1 MNKYWLLIVLLTWFP
16 VAEARESLMDIPVS
30 ITTVKS
36 GDISAF
42 RDAVASVGDL
52 DFIQINV
59 VNGDDGETVTR
70 FPGVY
75 PGAMGALPNLSGGRV
90 WIRGMCDPRCTLTL
104 VDGAPSTRLMFIDEV
119 ARVELEKVDLTAF
132 GADADGGVVSVNGR
146 AELYVRDVR
155 ATDNFA
161 GTYGG
166 AFSMNGNSKLV
177 LTASYLSGNEAL
189 IFGND
194 LDINSFPDDGLAA
207 TIEGTS
213 FVNFEGTVSL
223 ENPFGNI
230 RIRYSTVNHEPDAID
245 STGGVWSFGNV
256 FDNRMSPTPFSLR
269 APGGKTHAI
278 CNDFGSGAFNSQG
291 YNIAADNSCSL
302 DQDTDLPNT
311 DPMLGQDADGFLVP
325 MAGSPAIDSGAADV
339 VVFDG
344 DTLATLPCSY
354 RDAKGTAR
362 PQDANG
368 DGVFECD
375 RGAIEIAGGGAVV
388 AGHSSV
394 FYNPDRNGEG
404 NYVEVLEDGRAV
416 VYTFTY
422 NPDGTGPAWF
432 LGVGQVS
439 GNSIILDDLFR
450 PTGTPFGDDFDAAEV
465 DFTNAGSMSM
475 VFPDCQASAPGGNI
489 AYTGDAGLGYEGLIS
504 RGTRLAHITGCGA
517 ETPDPNAGLS
527 GSWYDPARNG
537 EGLIVEWL
545 TNGDVL
551 AVFFTYD
558 TEGNQFWLFGQATP
572 SGKSVTMNAVY
583 PSAFTPWGRNFN
595 PADVFLDNWGTF
607 TLNWTDCDN
616 MTFQYSSSVGTF
628 GSATRNYSR
637 LSKLAGTTC
646 PAFP

>member
-1 MNKYWLLIVLLTWFP
+1 MNKYWLLIILLVWFP
-16 VAEARESLMDIPVS
+16 VAEADVQDIPIS
-30 ITTVKS
+30 IFDIKS
-36 GDISAF
+36 GDIQGF
-42 RDAVASVGDL
+42 RDVVDLLDDVSFTQVNLVDGD
-52 DFIQINV
+52 N
-59 VNGDDGETVTR
+59 GETVTTFR
-70 FPGVY
+70 GVA
-75 PGAMGALPNLSGGRV
+75 PGAMGALPNIVEGRLRIV
-90 WIRGMCDPRCTLTL
+90 GKCTGRCTVNLA
-104 VDGAPSTRLMFIDEV
+104 DDAPATRLMYTSGV
-119 ARVELEKVDLTAF
+119 ARLELVNLHTTGF
-132 GADADGGVVSVNGR
+132 RADAEGGVISVNGSS
-146 AELYVRDVR
+146 ELIVRDVR
-155 ATDNFA
+155 ATNNYA
-161 GTYGG
+161 ATYGG
-166 AFSMNGNSKLV
+166 ASSINGSGRITLS
-177 LTASYLSGNEAL
+177 ASYLSENEAL

-194 LDINSFPDDGLAA
+194 LDINSFPTMGPAA

-230 RIRYSTVNHEPDAID
+230 RFRYTTLNHEPDGID
-245 STGGVWSFGNV
+245 STGGVSFFGSV
-256 FDNRMSPTPFSLR
+256 FDNRSMAFPFSENG
-269 APGGKTHAI
+269 PGGKTRAL
-278 CNDFGSGAFNSQG
+278 CNDFGSGAFSSEGFNV
-291 YNIAADNSCSL
+291 AADNSCSL

-325 MAGSPAIDSGAADV
+325 MAGSPLIDSGVIDA

-344 DTLATLPCSY
+344 DTLASLPCGH

-362 PQDANG
+362 PQDANN

-375 RGAIEIAGGGAVV
+375 RGAIEVVGGGAVV

-394 FYNPDRNGEG
+394 FYNPERNGEG

-422 NPDGTGPAWF
+422 NPDGTAPAWF
-432 LGVGQVS
+432 LGVGEVS

-465 DFTNAGSMSM
+465 EFTNAGSMSM
-475 VFPDCQASAPGGNI
+475 VFPDCQATAPGGNI
-489 AYTGDAGLGYEGLIS
+489 AYTGDVGLGYEGLIS
-504 RGTRLAHITGCGA
+504 RGTRLAHITGCGG

-527 GSWYDPARNG
+527 GSFYDPARNG

-545 TNGDVL
+545 SNGDIL

-572 SGKSVTMNAVY
+572 NGKSVTMNAVY

-595 PADVFLDNWGTF
+595 PNDVVLDNWGTF
-607 TLNWTDCDN
+607 TLNWTDCN
-616 MTFQYSSSVGTF
+616 TMSFQYSSTVGTF
-628 GSATRNYSR
+628 GSATRNYTR

-646 PAFP
+646 PDFP